1 MRRLMLLTITIL
13 LTAGTATAAQYGMRA
28 GLSLSPDQFV
38 VGGQM
43 DLGAAIGA
51 TRLVPNVELGFGNSL
66 TTVAFNG
73 GLIYDFPD
81 TPWSLGGELGL
92 NIADHS
98 SGASSTDL
106 GLSVL
111 GDYRLGL
118 SSGKTLILEAKLG
131 LVDSA
136 DFKFTVGWSF

>member
-1 MRRLMLLTITIL
+1 MKRLMLLTITIL
-13 LTAGTATAAQYGMRA
+13 LIAGTATAAQYGMRA

-43 DLGAAIGA
+43 DLGTVVGDM
-51 TRLVPNVELGFGNSL
+51 RVVPNVELGFGNSL

-73 GLIYDFPD
+73 DLIYDFADSPF
-81 TPWSLGGELGL
+81 SLGGELGL

-98 SGASSTDL
+98 NGGSSTDL

-118 SSGKTLILEAKLG
+118 ASGKTLIMEAKLG